1 MKIFNSGR
9 KWADGKEPVLSPSP
23 LFIWKE
29 NLFQI
34 SPMLNCSKLGH
45 LPFLDQSPAKLSRL
59 SLAWHPL
66 GGTPPC
72 MNRIRVYQPESLA
85 NGCST
90 QFSKDLKW
98 SEIAKTSKWG
108 GVIAQLYRKP
118 IRRGMSHNS
127 SYFTQYRAHIQCY
140 LIVWMGEWDRER
152 LLPAQGHITV
162 WLVEQN
168 WESSPTWW
176 VSRPR
181 FFQLFCKGCFCLVP
195 IVWPDSVH

>member
-1 MKIFNSGR
+1 MEKSLSFLLALFSSGKKIFSRFLPCLIAQN
-9 KWADGKEPVLSPSP
+9 WVTYPSWTNP
-23 LFIWKE
+23 L
-29 NLFQI
+29 
-34 SPMLNCSKLGH
+34 PNCQDSVCHDIL
-45 LPFLDQSPAKLSRL
+45 
-59 SLAWHPL
+59 WV
-66 GGTPPC
+66 
-72 MNRIRVYQPESLA
+72 NRIRVYQPESLA

-181 FFQLFCKGCFCLVP
+181 FFQLFYKGCFCLVP